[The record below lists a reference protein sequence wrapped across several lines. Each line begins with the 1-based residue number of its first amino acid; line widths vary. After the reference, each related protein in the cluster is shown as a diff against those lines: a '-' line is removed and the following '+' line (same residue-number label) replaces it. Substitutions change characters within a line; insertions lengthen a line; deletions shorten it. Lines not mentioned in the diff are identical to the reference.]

1 MSTRLAEEGRLKALN
16 QRAERRG
23 RDDIAGDC
31 APTKV
36 SSQRVLAS
44 LWLMLSSAAKVEIHP
59 TGSSLLRPRRAASA
73 TEIVRKSIESSPARV

>member
-44 LWLMLSSAAKVEIHP
+44 LWLMLSSAAKVEIRP
-59 TGSSLLRPRRAASA
+59 TGSIAEAAPRRLSY
-73 TEIVRKSIESSPARV
+73 

>member
-16 QRAERRG
+16 QRAECRG
-23 RDDIAGDC
+23 RRVITGDS

-44 LWLMLSSAAKVEIHP
+44 LWLMLSSVQKSRFALAEAA
-59 TGSSLLRPRRAASA
+59 PRRLSYRNR
-73 TEIVRKSIESSPARV
+73 TEINRIEPRASVR